1 MKKIQYRNILPIY
14 KMDYNGKIYD
24 SKTGREIYWNPD
36 TYKVKLK
43 STDSI
48 KEFTYPDIT
57 NLYAVTYL
65 GDRSRKN
72 KRIAYEFY
80 GRHEA

>member
-1 MKKIQYRNILPIY
+1 MKKIHYRNILPIY
-14 KMDYNGKIYD
+14 KMDCRGNVYNIQ
-24 SKTGREIYWNPD
+24 TGCEVHWNPE
-36 TYKVKLK
+36 TYEIKLK
-43 STDSI
+43 STNSS

-72 KRIAYEFY
+72 KERAYQFY
-80 GRHEA
+80 GRSK